1 MKQSPAL
8 LSTKLATTVGAFL
21 ATLGGV
27 GYVAFTIWV
36 ATQQYLSTF
45 PAFSQ
50 TASGMAAVLVGVS
63 VGFSVFSETR
73 FKSKKYFPAIIAA
86 LIVAGTGAFS
96 IHAIINGKTHI
107 KTESAKSSA
116 DSDELYKGYI
126 AAIAAN
132 QKKAADLND
141 AVIAAQSALNAEE
154 SAHQK
159 ALAGC
164 VNSESKKQNKCEAEE
179 NAQFSKNKKLRDE
192 RIETIKRMS
201 VDAAQ
206 AADDAKSAKLSAENR
221 RVLLDTEIKKSGQVG
236 MMEIVVSVLPDL
248 LLPVL
253 SFSLSFF
260 ANAITLIAKDLDS
273 YRQLTNND
281 RQRQTAT
288 EQRQNRVT
296 VDTTIG
302 RDGRLA
308 ALERAIRDGI
318 LDSGDGFYISISDAS
333 KQAGFYKNRHPVRD
347 LFNKLVDDGVLERS
361 GNRYKYADGVKKP
374 PKIIYVDFKRGAENA

>member
-8 LSTKLATTVGAFL
+8 LRTKLAATVGAFL

-27 GYVAFTIWV
+27 GYVSYTIWI

-45 PAFSQ
+45 PAFNQ
-50 TASGMAAVLVGVS
+50 TAAGMAAVLVGVS

-73 FKSKKYFPAIIAA
+73 FKGKKYFPATIAA

-96 IHAIINGKTHI
+96 VHAIINGKTHI

-154 SAHQK
+154 SVHQK
-159 ALAGC
+159 SLVGC
-164 VNSESKKQNKCEAEE
+164 VNLDAKKQNKCEAEE
-179 NAQFSKNKKLRDE
+179 NAQFAKNKKLRDE

-201 VDAAQ
+201 NDSAK
-206 AADDAKSAKLSAENR
+206 AADDAKAAKLSAENR
-221 RVLLDTEIKKSGQVG
+221 RAWLDAEIKNSGQVVV
-236 MMEIVVSVLPDL
+236 MEIAVSVLPDL

-253 SFSLSFF
+253 SFLLSFL
-260 ANAITLIAKDLDS
+260 ANSIVLIVNGLDS
-273 YRQLTNND
+273 YRQLANND
-281 RQRQTAT
+281 RQTKTAT
-288 EQRQNRVT
+288 ERGQNRVT

-318 LDSGDGFYISISDAS
+318 LDGGDGFYISISEAS
-333 KQAGFYKNRHPVRD
+333 KQAGFYKNRHPVRE
-347 LFNKLVDDGVLERS
+347 LFNKLVDDGVLERV

-374 PKIIYVDFKRGAENA
+374 PKIIYVDFKKEARNA